1 MFCSKCSYTSFDHLT
16 QCPKCGYDWAEE
28 RRIFNVEWVQ
38 APGDSWMFTSQ
49 AGENEETEVSGDG
62 YREGSRMEVT
72 TRSAKEDNT
81 YTSNLSPEKH
91 QENHEVEEE
100 DSEFSLDLGSE
111 LEPYEQEE
119 HVRPRAGRT
128 SSMED
133 EIEFPDLDIS
143 TPDNNEK

>member
-1 MFCSKCSYTSFDHLT
+1 MFCSKCNYTSFDHLA
-16 QCPKCGYDWAEE
+16 QCPKCGYDWAAE

-49 AGENEETEVSGDG
+49 VDETEETEVSGEG
-62 YREGSRMEVT
+62 YQEGSRMEVT

-81 YTSNLSPEKH
+81 YASNLSPEKH
-91 QENHEVEEE
+91 QEKQEEKE

-111 LEPYEQEE
+111 LEPDEQKE
-119 HVRPRAGRT
+119 HLRPRAVRN

-143 TPDNNEK
+143 SPDNNEK